1 MAKSATDVMQEI
13 VFAAAIDAIAAL
25 KAASKG
31 VPNTLLRDLNAIHA
45 NTTFAD
51 LPAELQAAIAASVR
65 SAFTRLLR
73 EGYSVSSGGA
83 GPPQRT
89 PPRNIPPRGGA
100 PRGGAP
106 RRDHPDRPKG
116 PRGGPRGRGPGPGKP
131 R

>member
-1 MAKSATDVMQEI
+1 MVRSATDVMQEI
-13 VFAAAIDAIAAL
+13 VFAAVIDAVAAL
-25 KAASKG
+25 KTASKG
-31 VPNTLLRDLNAIHA
+31 VPNTLLRDLNAIHS

-51 LPAELQAAIAASVR
+51 LPPDLQSAIAASVR

-73 EGYSVSSGGA
+73 EGYSVSTGGT
-83 GPPQRT
+83 PPPRT
-89 PPRNIPPRGGA
+89 PPRNIP